1 MLLTYLFCFA
11 AGIALISLS
20 LSDDGALDGEG
31 GALSILFST
40 PFWSF
45 GLTGFGLSGVLMNIF
60 AGANAWLPSSLMALL
75 MGLAMGIGATKTLA
89 ILGRREADSLVRS
102 DDLVGLPGRITLR
115 IQSGQRGF
123 VELSVKGSLLRRPA
137 RCRSGPLE
145 KHQNVVV
152 VEINAED
159 TSVFVEP
166 INTAE

>member
-115 IQSGQRGF
+115 IQSGQRGV

-159 TSVFVEP
+159 ASVFVEP
-166 INTAE
+166 IKTAE

>member
-1 MLLTYLFCFA
+1 MLLSYLFCLT
-11 AGIALISLS
+11 AGIALIGLS

-45 GLTGFGLSGVLMNIF
+45 GLAGFGLCGVLMSVF
-60 AGANAWLPSSLMALL
+60 VVESSWLPISLMAVL

-102 DDLVGLPGRITLR
+102 DDIIGMVGRITLAVEA
-115 IQSGQRGF
+115 GQRSF
-123 VELSVKGSLLRRPA
+123 VELSVKGSLLRRSA
-137 RCRSGPLE
+137 RCKSGPLE
-145 KHQNVVV
+145 KHQTVVV
-152 VEINAED
+152 VEINAEE

-166 INTAE
+166 IDTAE

>member
-1 MLLTYLFCFA
+1 MLLSYLFCLT
-11 AGIALISLS
+11 AGIALIGLS

-31 GALSILFST
+31 GPLSILFGT

-45 GLTGFGLSGVLMNIF
+45 GLAGFGLSGVLMSVF
-60 AGANAWLPSSLMALL
+60 VVESSWLPISLMALL

-89 ILGRREADSLVRS
+89 ILGQREADSLVRS
-102 DDLVGLPGRITLR
+102 EDIIGMVGRITLAVEA
-115 IQSGQRGF
+115 GQRGF
-123 VELSVKGSLLRRPA
+123 VELSVKGSLLRRTA

-145 KHQNVVV
+145 KHQTVVV

>member
-145 KHQNVVV
+145 KHQNVVI

-159 TSVFVEP
+159 ASVFVEP
-166 INTAE
+166 IKTAE

>member
-1 MLLTYLFCFA
+1 MLLSYLFCLT
-11 AGIALISLS
+11 AGVALIGLS

-45 GLTGFGLSGVLMNIF
+45 GLAGFGLCGVLMSVF
-60 AGANAWLPSSLMALL
+60 VVESSWLPISLMAVL

-102 DDLVGLPGRITLR
+102 DDIIGMVGRITLAVEA
-115 IQSGQRGF
+115 GQRSF
-123 VELSVKGSLLRRPA
+123 VELSVKGSLLRRSA
-137 RCRSGPLE
+137 RCKSGPLE
-145 KHQNVVV
+145 KHQTVVV
-152 VEINAED
+152 VEINAEE

-166 INTAE
+166 IDTAE